1 MPDETIEI
9 EDEQIAADADFIRGS
24 SGVSIA
30 SAESTAHSPR
40 AVVLFELIEGP
51 ATSQDIS
58 ENTALSTKRATQ
70 ASNELLKREL
80 IEVLVPESDSE
91 GPVFGVL
98 PRGEKAAIPIEQP
111 P

>member
-30 SAESTAHSPR
+30 SAESTARSPR

-51 ATSQDIS
+51 ATSQDIG

-80 IEVLVPESDSE
+80 IEVLVPEGDSE

-111 P
+111 Q